1 MTVGFISTAKL
12 REYIYYCFSQKLYS
26 MLLILYFIK
35 TKYYSNKSACQKY
48 QTVRLSTFLFMQGA
62 YTEKQ
67 SDTEEILCFDP
78 FNLRC
83 LEYLN
88 FLKKYLKWSYIS
100 CKAKYEIGAGDKHC
114 TLFIKQD

>member
-1 MTVGFISTAKL
+1 
-12 REYIYYCFSQKLYS
+12 

-83 LEYLN
+83 LEYLK
-88 FLKKYLKWSYIS
+88 FLKKILEMILYIMQS
-100 CKAKYEIGAGDKHC
+100 QI
-114 TLFIKQD
+114 